1 MAFPLVAAIAA
12 NTIDAVLVDK
22 LPMAKPLKK
31 TAASVREAD
40 NQFSDTVNLNAMCG
54 KILSASP
61 QVLSTAAKICGVI

>member
-1 MAFPLVAAIAA
+1 
-12 NTIDAVLVDK
+12 
-22 LPMAKPLKK
+22 MAKPLKK